1 MTILYGIPNCDT
13 IKKAR
18 IWLDEHNVAY
28 TFHDYR
34 KAGIDEARL
43 RGWTTKLGWEVVLNR
58 QGTTFRKL
66 PDWDCA
72 DLTENKAI
80 ALMLAQPAMIKRPI
94 LESGAVLLAGFKPD
108 TYLEAEL
115 GE

>member
-18 IWLDEHNVAY
+18 IWLDEHDVSY

-43 RGWTTKLGWEVVLNR
+43 RGWTAKLGWEVVLNR

-66 PDWDCA
+66 PDSDRA

-80 ALMLAQPAMIKRPI
+80 VLMLAQPAMIKRPI

-108 TYLEAEL
+108 TYLEAKL